1 MLNTPLIRPASR
13 DRLILAAKSF
23 LTTLAMLAIIGL
35 VALAGRA
42 FFSSA
47 PLPTL
52 PDLTLWILGGVVLAG
67 IVTASEQA
75 PLWRSR
81 IWVGR
86 KR

>member
-1 MLNTPLIRPASR
+1 MLKTPLIRPAMR

-52 PDLTLWILGGVVLAG
+52 RDVALWVLGGLVLAG

-75 PLWRSR
+75 SHWRSR
-81 IWVGR
+81 ISVG